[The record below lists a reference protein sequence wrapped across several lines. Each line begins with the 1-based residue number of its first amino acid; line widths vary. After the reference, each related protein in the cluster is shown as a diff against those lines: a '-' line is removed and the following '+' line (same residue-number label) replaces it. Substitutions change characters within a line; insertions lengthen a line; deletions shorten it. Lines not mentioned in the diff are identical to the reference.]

1 VTVNLTPA
9 GIKRSFSWLRK
20 SRRRTI
26 FVFGAALSLGSLGV
40 VLASHVPR
48 PSAPNAQVAKTNH
61 APSNQKTTLPVE
73 VVKPS
78 KGGLPRKMIQT
89 GTLEAFETADLVSR
103 VSGYL
108 KKTHVNIGDR
118 VTRGQVLAEIDAP
131 ELIKDVER
139 QEAVLQQAKNRE
151 LQARARVDA
160 VQAERAAAKGTVR
173 QAEADVLCQLA
184 ERSFRQK
191 ELDRYRTLVS
201 KEAIE
206 ERLFD
211 EKQHLWEAAKAKE
224 EYARASLTIAEAEL
238 LALDTR
244 IEQAKADLLVAKADV
259 RVASADLDRAE
270 LMARYLKIVAPF
282 SGTITE
288 RNCDIGTFVHTA
300 SNGKGRPLFR
310 LARTDRMRIVIDVAD
325 PNVPFVRPGIPAMVA
340 IDSLGGETY
349 TGTIS
354 RISRQQDPRTRTMRA
369 EIDLPNPND
378 KLTSGM
384 YGAVTLLTPS
394 PSDAVTIPTDCF
406 MGRAS
411 NGRARLMVVEDGRC
425 QLRTVGLGHR
435 QGERVEVLWNLAP
448 SEFVVLAKNAP
459 ADRELQ
465 DGAAIDVVSVHQMP
479 AFASDDLD
487 LKPTLQASR

>member
-1 VTVNLTPA
+1 MTVNLTPA
-9 GIKRSFSWLRK
+9 GIKRSFSWLCK

-26 FVFGAALSLGSLGV
+26 VVLGAALSLGSLGV
-40 VLASHVPR
+40 VLASHVPG
-48 PSAPNAQVAKTNH
+48 PSPPTTRDVGTNSP
-61 APSNQKTTLPVE
+61 PSRRKTTLPVE
-73 VVKPS
+73 VVRPL
-78 KGGLPRKMIQT
+78 KGGLPRKMVQT

-108 KKTHVNIGDR
+108 NEIHVDIGDR
-118 VTRGQVLAEIDAP
+118 VAKGQVLAEIDAP
-131 ELIKDVER
+131 ERIKDVER
-139 QEAVLQQAKNRE
+139 QKAVLQQAKNRE
-151 LQARARVDA
+151 LQAQARVNA

-173 QAEADVLCQLA
+173 QAEADVLCKLA

-191 ELDRYRTLVS
+191 ERDRYRTLVS

-224 EYARASLTIAEAEL
+224 EYARASLAISEGEL

-259 RVASADLDRAE
+259 RVASADLDRAK
-270 LMARYLKIVAPF
+270 LMAEYLKIVAPF
-282 SGTITE
+282 SGIITE
-288 RNCDIGTFVHTA
+288 RNCDSGTFVHTA

-310 LARTDRMRIVIDVAD
+310 LARTDHMRIVIDVAN

-340 IDSLGGETY
+340 IDSLGGEIY

-354 RISRQQDPRTRTMRA
+354 RISHQQDPRTRTMRA

-394 PSDAVTIPTDCF
+394 PSDAVTIPSDCF
-406 MGRAS
+406 VGRAS

-435 QGERVEVLWNLAP
+435 HNERVEVLWNLAP
-448 SEFVVLAKNAP
+448 SEFVVLSKSGRP
-459 ADRELQ
+459 GRELQ
-465 DGAAIDVVSVHQMP
+465 DGAAINVVSVHQMP
-479 AFASDDLD
+479 PIASDGLE
-487 LKPTLQASR
+487 LHPTLQASR